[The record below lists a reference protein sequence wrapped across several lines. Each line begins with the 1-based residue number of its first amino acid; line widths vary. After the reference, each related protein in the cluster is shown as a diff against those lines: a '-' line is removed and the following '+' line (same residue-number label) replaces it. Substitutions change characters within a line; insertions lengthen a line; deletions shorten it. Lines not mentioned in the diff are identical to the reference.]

1 MRVLMVS
8 AHGAD
13 AWRGGVERGLH
24 LVAGELMARGVEVS
38 VLRAGAGG
46 DGNGVRVMSLF
57 DRSAENTSSR
67 VRNRLIDLASH
78 PSARLHAIVEREAPD
93 VIHTHN
99 LPGISTAV

>member
-1 MRVLMVS
+1 VRVLMVS

-46 DGNGVRVMSLF
+46 DGASGARRTR
-57 DRSAENTSSR
+57 DNT
-67 VRNRLIDLASH
+67 DGD
-78 PSARLHAIVEREAPD
+78 E
-93 VIHTHN
+93 
-99 LPGISTAV
+99 